1 MSNSSNIISLNITK
15 FPQNILIPDMDNDVS
30 IQATNNSNKNEN
42 FRFVFEGENL
52 DVYYKSEPLNDQ
64 VEFAAN
70 ETKSI
75 DLKLNPTVSGSGK
88 LIINGFWLKIVEYTV
103 KVQKV
108 RETVPKNKLNKKL
121 ENYKFKGTE
130 KIDSIDPKE
139 YLLGMTLK
147 EIQTAEEQLETM
159 KKNYN
164 LTLSSNSTNSEAF
177 TRVTIEVIEKT
188 IKQLAKG
195 YLSNN
200 NIQNALGIALEL
212 SDPNDRINFYVNLIR
227 AYAFENM
234 NDAVQIIRSLNDVN
248 LQQSLLKS
256 LIFDQASH
264 NPIPALT
271 LITGIIDSSTKII
284 LLFNIAKQLN
294 NDNNSSELS
303 KILRK
308 TIETVLK
315 SIGLNNEDKKDQKF
329 FYESLKDAINGIA
342 EIENPVAANNIIEGI
357 DNQTLKESITKDLF
371 DMVYELVDEIRT
383 KIESELVFSQ
393 FFLLN
398 TYISNITNEIK
409 SFSNIGGNVS
419 SNILSGDFNFNL
431 IFLSLFRFDF
441 SIFPFIDRVSS
452 DLKFNMK
459 KSIGYYIFPSVDN
472 FQNNELNVLQK
483 TLQQFFNNFAN
494 VPNQLLIFNLDFI
507 PYLGKPTVI
516 LSSESQ
522 LSNTIKSKIEKLG
535 DSVNLIIDDSMF
547 KGGEIYDNLRKI
559 IPSNKGEIFNLI
571 LSYEFINDYNVFKA
585 FIQSLF

>member
-52 DVYYKSEPLNDQ
+52 DVYYKSESLNDQ

-75 DLKLNPTVSGSGK
+75 DLKLNPTASGSGK

-108 RETVPKNKLNKKL
+108 RETVPKNKLNKIL

-147 EIQTAEEQLETM
+147 EIQTAEEQLKTM
-159 KKNYN
+159 KKNYDSS
-164 LTLSSNSTNSEAF
+164 LSSNSTNSEAF
-177 TRVTIEVIEKT
+177 SRVTIEVIDKT

-212 SDPNDRINFYVNLIR
+212 SDPNDRINFYINLIR

-234 NDAVQIIRSLNDVN
+234 NDAVQIIRSLNDIN
-248 LQQSLLKS
+248 LQQNLLKS

-271 LITGIIDSSTKII
+271 LTTGITDSSTKIL

-294 NDNNSSELS
+294 DDNNSSELP
-303 KILRK
+303 KIFRK

-315 SIGLNNEDKKDQKF
+315 SIGLNSEDKKDQKF

-342 EIENPVAANNIIEGI
+342 EIENPGAANNIIEGI

-371 DMVYELVDEIRT
+371 DMIYELVDEIRT

-398 TYISNITNEIK
+398 TYISNINNEIK

-419 SNILSGDFNFNL
+419 SNILSGDFNFN
-431 IFLSLFRFDF
+431 IVFLSLFKLDF
-441 SIFPFIDRVSS
+441 SIFPFIDRVYS
-452 DLKFNMK
+452 DLKFNLK
-459 KSIGYYIFPSVDN
+459 KSFGYYIFPSAEN
-472 FQNNELNVLQK
+472 FKNNEVNILQK
-483 TLQQFFNNFAN
+483 SLQQFFNNFTS
-494 VPNQLLIFNLDFI
+494 VSNQLFVFNLDFI

-516 LSSESQ
+516 LSSESPR
-522 LSNTIKSKIEKLG
+522 SNVIKSKIEKLG
-535 DSVNLIIDDSMF
+535 DNVNLIIDDSLF
-547 KGGEIYDNLRKI
+547 KGGEIYDNLTKI
-559 IPSNKGEIFNLI
+559 IPSTKGEIFNLI
-571 LSYEFINDYNVFKA
+571 LSYEFINDYNAFKA

>member
-52 DVYYKSEPLNDQ
+52 DVHYKSELLNDQ

-75 DLKLNPTVSGSGK
+75 DLKLNPTASGSGK

-108 RETVPKNKLNKKL
+108 RETVPKNKLNKIL

-147 EIQTAEEQLETM
+147 EIQTAEEQLKTM
-159 KKNYN
+159 KKNYDSS
-164 LTLSSNSTNSEAF
+164 LSSNSTNSEAF
-177 TRVTIEVIEKT
+177 SRVTIEVIDKT

-212 SDPNDRINFYVNLIR
+212 SDPNDRINFYINLIR

-234 NDAVQIIRSLNDVN
+234 NDAVQIIRSLNDIN
-248 LQQSLLKS
+248 LQQNLLKS

-271 LITGIIDSSTKII
+271 LTTGITDSSTKIL

-294 NDNNSSELS
+294 DDNNSSELP
-303 KILRK
+303 KIFRK

-315 SIGLNNEDKKDQKF
+315 SIGLNSEDKKDQKF

-342 EIENPVAANNIIEGI
+342 EIENPGAANNIIEGI

-371 DMVYELVDEIRT
+371 DMIYELVDEIRT

-398 TYISNITNEIK
+398 TYISNINNEIK

-419 SNILSGDFNFNL
+419 SNILSGDFNFN
-431 IFLSLFRFDF
+431 IVFLSLFKLDF
-441 SIFPFIDRVSS
+441 SIFPFIDRVYS
-452 DLKFNMK
+452 DLKFNLK
-459 KSIGYYIFPSVDN
+459 KSFGYYIFPSAEN
-472 FQNNELNVLQK
+472 FKNNEVNILQK
-483 TLQQFFNNFAN
+483 SLQQFFNNFTS
-494 VPNQLLIFNLDFI
+494 VSNQLFVFNLDFI

-516 LSSESQ
+516 LSSESPR
-522 LSNTIKSKIEKLG
+522 SNVIKSKIEKLG
-535 DSVNLIIDDSMF
+535 DNVNLIIDDSLF
-547 KGGEIYDNLRKI
+547 KGGEIYDNLTKI
-559 IPSNKGEIFNLI
+559 IPSTKGEIFNLI
-571 LSYEFINDYNVFKA
+571 LSYEFINDYNAFKA